1 MRIRKFEA
9 PDMDRALRRVRETM
23 GPQAVIVSTRTV
35 RKEGGLFGL
44 LGRKVLEVTAAVEET
59 RRAGALGEPEG
70 PEPRE
75 TRPQAGSEVQETVGS
90 VLEEVRALRDRVGE
104 LDQRLREGPPDLR
117 PDLERIRDL
126 VGQLVGEG
134 RLPADEEGAATQRL
148 VHFLVTRGVEE
159 SLSRDLVKRVLQRVD
174 VGAVAD
180 LDRLKLNLAA
190 EMRADL
196 ARAGRGAPPARTQIF
211 VGPSGVGKTTT
222 VAKLAARAARSGASD
237 VRIVTTDALRP
248 GSLEQMAA
256 LGAAVGVTVA
266 AAHGAGP
273 LGEARADFANAE
285 HVFID
290 TAGGSYRDRS
300 AVEEIEALSEVA
312 GDVEILLCLAAT
324 TRPCDVRE
332 VLEAYAPLAWSR
344 LVITKLDETDVYG
357 GLYNCVV
364 LSGRPVACV
373 TTGATVP
380 GNLESLGIAG
390 VLRRVLHGPDPRAD
404 LLDPSGE
411 ASLD

>member
-9 PDMDRALRRVRETM
+9 PDMDRALRRVREAM
-23 GPQAVIVSTRTV
+23 GPEAVIVSTRTV
-35 RKEGGLFGL
+35 RKDRGLFGL
-44 LGRKVLEVTAAVEET
+44 LGRKVLEVTAALDET
-59 RRAGALGEPEG
+59 RRSETPGEPGG
-70 PEPRE
+70 PEPRQD
-75 TRPQAGSEVQETVGS
+75 TLRAGSEVRDAVGS
-90 VLEEVRALRDRVGE
+90 VLEEVRALRDRVGA
-104 LDQRLREGPPDLR
+104 LDRRLRESPPDLR
-117 PDLERIRDL
+117 PDLEQIRDL
-126 VGQLVGEG
+126 VGRLVGEG

-148 VHFLVTRGVEE
+148 VHFLVSRGVEE
-159 SLSRDLVKRVLQRVD
+159 ALSRDLIKRVLARVD

-196 ARAGRGAPPARTQIF
+196 ARAGRGAPPARIQLF

-237 VRIVTTDALRP
+237 VKVVTTDALRP
-248 GSLEQMAA
+248 GSIEQMAA

-273 LGEARADFANAE
+273 LGEALADFANAD

-300 AVEEIEALSEVA
+300 AMEEIEVLSEAA
-312 GDVEILLCLAAT
+312 GEVEILLCLAAT
-324 TRPCDVRE
+324 TRPCDVRD

-344 LVITKLDETDVYG
+344 LVMTKLDETDVYG

-364 LSGRPVACV
+364 LSGRPIACV

-390 VLRRVLHGPDPRAD
+390 VLRRVLHGPDPD
-404 LLDPSGE
+404 PQLLDSSGE